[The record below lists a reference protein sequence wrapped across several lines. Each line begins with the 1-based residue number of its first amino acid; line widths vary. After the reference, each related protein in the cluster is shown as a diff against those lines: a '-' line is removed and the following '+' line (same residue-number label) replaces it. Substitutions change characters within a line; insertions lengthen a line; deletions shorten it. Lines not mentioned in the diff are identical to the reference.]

1 MIPRELLTV
10 LRLCLLLI
18 LILIPIVVLI
28 LIVLILIVVIL
39 GLIPVVGLVLHGM
52 ILSLSAVRYISCL
65 RGTVTVWTDHRRI
78 MQKTEDQSR
87 IMEVYSICSEISPV
101 AEARVAIQMP
111 PMARSRNQKP
121 SVRIW

>member
-1 MIPRELLTV
+1 MIPQELLTV

-18 LILIPIVVLI
+18 LILIPVVVLI

-39 GLIPVVGLVLHGM
+39 GLLVVGLVLHGM

-65 RGTVTVWTDHRRI
+65 KGTVTVWTDHRRI

>member
-1 MIPRELLTV
+1 MELLTV

-18 LILIPIVVLI
+18 LILILVVVLVLI
-28 LIVLILIVVIL
+28 VLVLIVLILIVVVLIL
-39 GLIPVVGLVLHGM
+39 IVVVLILHSM

-65 RGTVTVWTDHRRI
+65 GGTVTVWSDHRGI

-101 AEARVAIQMP
+101 AEASVAIQMP
-111 PMARSRNQKP
+111 PIARSRNQKP
-121 SVRIW
+121 SVRI